1 MQFFSSTC
9 KLVSLVY
16 NICMENLKD
25 TVVAISTGSTSG
37 AISIVRLSG
46 EKSLEIAN
54 KIFMSIKNTR
64 PSNFESRY
72 LELGTIST
80 KNFKEQAMCVVFR
93 APKSYTGETIVE
105 FQCHGGLK
113 IAQGI
118 VEECMRLGARLATNG
133 EFTKRAFING
143 KMSLASAEGVMD
155 MINAESDSQIRAGYE
170 LLSGSLSQKIYEYQD
185 ELVDILSEIEVS
197 FDYPEEDIEYI
208 TKTGVSKRLK
218 VLSINLDELIKS
230 FGAGKILS
238 SGINVLIVGKPNV
251 GKSSLL
257 NALLKKE
264 RAIVTSVAGT
274 TRDTVEDSFAIN
286 GVKINIID
294 TAGIHE
300 TQDFVEKI
308 GVQKSKDLINR
319 ADIVLFVLDLS
330 RPQSI
335 EDQQIF
341 DLIKNKTYIKVANK
355 ADIANVENIDDK
367 TVVVSSVT
375 ESGIEELKQKIYS
388 IVASPLTNES
398 GLIITN
404 ARHQQALKNAKES
417 IDKALVGLDGTLDLV
432 SIDLKL
438 AYSALG
444 EITGNTTGED
454 ILDSIFS
461 KFCLGK

>member
-1 MQFFSSTC
+1 
-9 KLVSLVY
+9 
-16 NICMENLKD
+16 MENLKD
-25 TVVAISTGSTSG
+25 TIVAISTGSTSG

-46 EKSLEIAN
+46 EKSLEIAD
-54 KIFMSIKNTR
+54 KIFVSLKSTI
-64 PSNFESRY
+64 PSTFDSRY
-72 LELGTIST
+72 LELGTIT
-80 KNFKEQAMCVVFR
+80 TQHFKEQAMCVVFR
-93 APKSYTGETIVE
+93 APRSYTGETIVE

-113 IAQGI
+113 IAQG
-118 VEECMRLGARLATNG
+118 VLEECMLNGARLATNG

-155 MINAESDSQIRAGYE
+155 IINAESDSQIRAGYE
-170 LLSGSLSQKIYEYQD
+170 LLSGSLSKKIFEYQN

-208 TKTGVSKRLK
+208 TKTNISKRLK
-218 VLSINLDELIKS
+218 MLSENLDKLIKS
-230 FGAGKILS
+230 FNSGRILS

-264 RAIVTSVAGT
+264 RAIVTAVAGT
-274 TRDTVEDSFAIN
+274 TRDTVEDSFSIN
-286 GVKINIID
+286 GIKINIID

-330 RPQSI
+330 RPQSV
-335 EDQQIF
+335 EDEQIF
-341 DLIKNKTYIKVANK
+341 ELIKNKTYIKVANK
-355 ADIANVENIDDK
+355 SDIADSKEIDDK

-375 ESGIEELKQKIYS
+375 EQGIDQLKQKIYS
-388 IVASPLTNES
+388 LVASPISNES
-398 GLIITN
+398 GLIVTN
-404 ARHQQALKNAKES
+404 ARHQQALKNAKEN
-417 IDKALVGLDGTLDLV
+417 IDKAYSEINSTLDLI